1 MCMWDL
7 ATFSWP
13 MLPGDPPSYTMAVSP
28 NRGPSPRP
36 MACGSQHFDDLDDW
50 DDWDMMGSFVI
61 SQNKTLP
68 KDPGP
73 GHWDDSPDPI
83 SSLPWLFVRRSSPV
97 PSPAPGVARPCRAA
111 GRSCP
116 RRSEGQSQE
125 GPSRSSGSRHRPAT
139 NLAVSKPSCWE
150 DLGHQWRC

>member
-7 ATFSWP
+7 VTFSWP

-36 MACGSQHFDDLDDW
+36 MWLSAFWWLGWLGWLGYDGILRH
-50 DDWDMMGSFVI
+50 I
-61 SQNKTLP
+61 PKQNLP

-125 GPSRSSGSRHRPAT
+125 GPSRSSGSRHPPAT